1 MTVFLLGG
9 PTAAGKSSLAIELA
23 ARHGAVVV
31 SADAMTVYRGLD
43 VGTAKPTAGERSR
56 VRHYGIDIVEPDEDF
71 SVADFVALV
80 ETVCAQHDRVVVAG
94 GTPFYLRALVQPLAR
109 LPPADPVLRAE
120 LEALPDLH
128 GALAAVDPA
137 SAARL
142 HPNDRVRVVRAL
154 EVHRLTGR
162 SLTALHQEGAARPPL
177 HDGMAWL
184 DREGLR
190 PRIAARLR
198 QMLDQGYLDELQSA
212 LERGVPREARPLR
225 SFSYRHLLDHLDG
238 SVSLE
243 EALRRTER
251 DTWRLARKQRT
262 WARGMGW
269 TPVGPEEARQAAA
282 LCFETSEQGEG
293 PSPR

>member
-1 MTVFLLGG
+1 VTVFLLGG

-43 VGTAKPTAGERSR
+43 VGTAKPTAEERAR
-56 VRHYGIDIVEPDEDF
+56 VLHYGIDIVEPDEDF

-80 ETVCAQHDRVVVAG
+80 ERVRAQHDRVVVAG

-154 EVHRLTGR
+154 EVHRLTGK
-162 SLTALHQEGAARPPL
+162 SLTALHQEGADRPPL

-198 QMLDQGYLDELQSA
+198 QMIDQGYLEELQSA

-225 SFSYRHLLDHLDG
+225 SFSYRHLLDHIDG
-238 SVSLE
+238 TVSLE

-269 TPVGPEEARQAAA
+269 PPIGPAEARQAAA
-282 LCFETSEQGEG
+282 LCFETSLQGEG
-293 PSPR
+293 TAPR